1 MKLSTASGI
10 ISFAMKLE
18 GESINFYKD
27 AAQKYVEARDIFLSF
42 GEENKRNKALLKR
55 VYYEVISD
63 ALETGFSFEGLNTDD
78 YPIEM
83 GLINDT
89 NYSDVLRRAMEMED
103 RIQRFYRAAAE
114 KSQSLMADIPR
125 AFERI
130 AKKRNERK
138 LKLKLLQEDHE

>member
-10 ISFAMKLE
+10 ISFAIKLE
-18 GESINFYKD
+18 GESVNFYKD